1 MAFDEFQFEPQV
13 APSCVSFTVTLC
25 RTGAMHQ
32 FWIWSSKTSQVA
44 IYKQFREQQRMLKT
58 QRPGWFDFGINCLR
72 HILLKLLQHFVGAIR
87 RIAYQVDRTWDP
99 FSVVVY
105 CFRISDHR
113 EDGFL
118 ISWSCWSRARYD
130 FLRCQCRKRESCE
143 VTLVAR
149 GRVATTQ
156 NS

>member
-1 MAFDEFQFEPQV
+1 
-13 APSCVSFTVTLC
+13 
-25 RTGAMHQ
+25 
-32 FWIWSSKTSQVA
+32 
-44 IYKQFREQQRMLKT
+44 MLKT
-58 QRPGWFDFGINCLR
+58 QLSGWFDFGINCLH

-99 FSVVVY
+99 FSVVDY
-105 CFRISDHR
+105 CVQIPDQQ

-143 VTLVAR
+143 VTLVVGKQIAD
-149 GRVATTQ
+149 RVPLHGGNQPSIVSRLTFDCELVD
-156 NS
+156 